1 MIILVGDI
9 GGIHSR
15 IAYYEFDTSRLK
27 FLVEEIYPSVQYTDW
42 TGESSSHQIASSA
55 TVEDLRHLEG
65 LTRLAKATSHRNS
78 SPATP
83 QAYNRWAREF
93 QTTCP

>member
-42 TGESSSHQIASSA
+42 TGESSRI
-55 TVEDLRHLEG
+55 
-65 LTRLAKATSHRNS
+65 RLPR
-78 SPATP
+78 PP
-83 QAYNRWAREF
+83 QSKI
-93 QTTCP
+93 